1 MPIIAFFT
9 PRRPSRRTPAHTFVS
24 RLADAA
30 RSVAAEFRTPVA
42 QTATQPVAEPV
53 EVLAPEVL
61 PAVEDIEAAA
71 SLYFRAADQAR
82 TADRAKRKAKK
93 ILDRLMPGRY
103 GAWDITREDSGRS
116 VADLDEIKRIFKA
129 HGLGPVPMRQSAPSL
144 KVRKVGLTSTAV
156 TTVQV
161 PADPHQMCERHACD
175 DCGDELDQCEMRHD
189 EDADR
194 WQCENCAD
202 SPSDAA
208 EYRRYV
214 YAGR

>member
-1 MPIIAFFT
+1 VLDLIAFRKT
-9 PRRPSRRTPAHTFVS
+9 RSTTAREYLGRAAS
-24 RLADAA
+24 RLGAVVAD
-30 RSVAAEFRTPVA
+30 FRTSAA
-42 QTATQPVAEPV
+42 QSAVQAATGAVAEPT
-53 EVLAPEVL
+53 EAFAPESL

-71 SLYFRAADQAR
+71 SMFFHAADQAR

-144 KVRKVGLTSTAV
+144 KVRKVELTSTTIQA
-156 TTVQV
+156 
-161 PADPHQMCERHACD
+161 PADPHQLCERHACE
-175 DCGDELDQCEMRHD
+175 DCGTELDQCDMRHD

-194 WQCENCAD
+194 WQCQNCAD

-208 EYRRYV
+208 EYRRYT
-214 YAGR
+214 YAGAGR